1 MAIGDAI
8 SFALTTEGKKIIMQE
23 AVKYTGTGNT
33 SSTAVYLR
41 VRLDNM
47 TTNVPIY
54 KEYQV
59 NFSRYGFL
67 PGGGVQIGG
76 INVTDIPANYKL
88 YSLEIHE
95 SAGGASLLIPI
106 TLTANEQKELP
117 DGGII
122 HIGEIILDAVGG
134 LS

>member
-1 MAIGDAI
+1 MAYGDATG
-8 SFALTTEGKKIIMQE
+8 FTLTTVGKRIIMHA
-23 AVKYTGTGNT
+23 AVKYTGTGNI
-33 SSTAVYLR
+33 STTPVVLR

-47 TTNVPIY
+47 SGGSPLF

-67 PGGGVQIGG
+67 PGGGTQIGG